1 MAGGA
6 WEYVARGAVWYRT
19 AGTGPLAAVVAL
31 LVANAIPIVG
41 VLFLGWSLMTIL
53 LLYWLEN
60 GIVGVWNVPRIAL
73 ASRAD
78 AAPGGAELVGTRLA
92 RATIIPFFIFH
103 YGMFWVVHG
112 IFLFALPVFA
122 GLGFGGGSLGG
133 GNLGGSDAA
142 SFGRIDPVAILLGGG
157 ALFVSHGV
165 SFFAN
170 YVGRREYLTTTPKE
184 RMFAVYGRVVVLHL
198 TIIFGAVAVGA
209 LGSPIA
215 VLLIL
220 IVGKTILDL
229 ALHFREHARTRA
241 TV

>member
-1 MAGGA
+1 MAGRA
-6 WEYVARGAVWYRT
+6 WEYVARGAAWYRT
-19 AGTGPLAAVVAL
+19 AGSGPLAAVVAL
-31 LVANAIPIVG
+31 LIANAIPIVG

-60 GIVGVWNVPRIAL
+60 GIVGLWNVPRIAL
-73 ASRAD
+73 AGRSDTGPGD
-78 AAPGGAELVGTRLA
+78 AAIVGPGLE
-92 RATIIPFFIFH
+92 RATIIPFFVFH

-112 IFLFALPVFA
+112 IFLFVLPVFA
-122 GLGFGGGSLGG
+122 GLGFGGVS
-133 GNLGGSDAA
+133 LGGSDAG
-142 SFGRIDPVAILLGGG
+142 SFGRIDPVAILLGGA

-198 TIIFGAVAVGA
+198 TIIFGAIAVGA

-220 IVGKTILDL
+220 VVGKTILDL
-229 ALHFREHARTRA
+229 ALHFREHGRA
-241 TV
+241 TSTA

>member
-1 MAGGA
+1 MTGGA
-6 WEYVARGAVWYRT
+6 WDFVARSAAWYRT
-19 AGTGPLAAVVAL
+19 AGTGPVAAIVAL
-31 LVANAIPIVG
+31 LAANAIPILG

-73 ASRAD
+73 AGRSDTPTTGGVFAGPGLERA
-78 AAPGGAELVGTRLA
+78 A
-92 RATIIPFFIFH
+92 IIPFFVFH

-122 GLGFGGGSLGG
+122 GLGFGGAGG
-133 GNLGGSDAA
+133 GDGPAA
-142 SFGRIDPVAILLGGG
+142 AGSFGRIDPLAILLGGA

-170 YVGRREYLTTTPKE
+170 YVGRREYVATTPKE
-184 RMFAVYGRVVVLHL
+184 RMMAVYGRVVVLHL
-198 TIIFGAVAVGA
+198 TIILGAVAVGA
-209 LGSPIA
+209 LGSPIV

-220 IVGKTILDL
+220 VVGKTILDL
-229 ALHFREHARTRA
+229 ALHVREHRRAATRA
-241 TV
+241 